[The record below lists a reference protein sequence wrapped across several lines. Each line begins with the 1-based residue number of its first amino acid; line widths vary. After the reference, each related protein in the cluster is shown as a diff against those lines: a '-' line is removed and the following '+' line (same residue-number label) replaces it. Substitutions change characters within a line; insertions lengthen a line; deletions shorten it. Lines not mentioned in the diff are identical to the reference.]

1 VLFCLTDE
9 IEVISF
15 ANAAVIAS
23 VEDANL
29 SDAEFN
35 CVTTFFCEVYVVCN
49 LLFQLHVNESEFVSL
64 LLVNSFCAAFNLSIA
79 ARVSIL
85 VISADVLI
93 SSSNM
98 FILLPF
104 LLVYFFML
112 F

>member
-1 VLFCLTDE
+1 MNALFSSSLTLIPANAVWPSTVARLSSFLNDNSCVLFFLTDE

-49 LLFQLHVNESEFVSL
+49 L
-64 LLVNSFCAAFNLSIA
+64 
-79 ARVSIL
+79 
-85 VISADVLI
+85 
-93 SSSNM
+93 
-98 FILLPF
+98 
-104 LLVYFFML
+104 
-112 F
+112 

>member
-15 ANAAVIAS
+15 NAAVIAS

-49 LLFQLHVNESEFVSL
+49 L
-64 LLVNSFCAAFNLSIA
+64 
-79 ARVSIL
+79 
-85 VISADVLI
+85 
-93 SSSNM
+93 
-98 FILLPF
+98 
-104 LLVYFFML
+104 
-112 F
+112 

>member
-15 ANAAVIAS
+15 NAAVIAS

-49 LLFQLHVNESEFVSL
+49 LLISTSFLVNESEFVSL
-64 LLVNSFCAAFNLSIA
+64 LLVNSF
-79 ARVSIL
+79 
-85 VISADVLI
+85 VL
-93 SSSNM
+93 
-98 FILLPF
+98 LLIYR
-104 LLVYFFML
+104 LLHVFHHFSY
-112 F
+112 

>member
-49 LLFQLHVNESEFVSL
+49 L
-64 LLVNSFCAAFNLSIA
+64 
-79 ARVSIL
+79 
-85 VISADVLI
+85 
-93 SSSNM
+93 
-98 FILLPF
+98 
-104 LLVYFFML
+104 
-112 F
+112 